1 MKLEK
6 FLALDRRIIFVAM
19 AIAIV
24 LPLIFKVRLPV
35 GEQKMTR
42 SLFDTIDAIDPAK
55 QALLVSTDYTPQTE
69 PENHPMTMALIR
81 HGLAR
86 GLRVVLI
93 SLYVESIPMAENAV
107 QTVLQELNAQ
117 ITSPAD
123 SVIYGRDVVLL
134 AWVPP
139 PIVPILGM
147 GSSITNVY
155 KTDYYGTDTRTL
167 PIMEGLDN
175 YGDIGLVAAVSSG
188 SSPLWYVLFA
198 QPSFGVKVGA
208 AVTAVSAPDYYPY
221 YESKQFAGMLGGMKG
236 AAEYEY
242 MIEQKYRVGGRQ
254 RAMEG
259 MGAQSVG
266 HLVIMAFVIIGNIG
280 YFMSRRRAQ

>member
-1 MKLEK
+1 MKIEK
-6 FLALDRRIIFVAM
+6 FLALDRRVIFIAM

-24 LPLIFKVRLPV
+24 LPLIFKVKLPV

-42 SLFDTIDAIDPAK
+42 SLFDTIEAIDPAK

-81 HGLAR
+81 HAIAKK
-86 GLRVVLI
+86 LRVVVI
-93 SLYVESIPMAENAV
+93 SLYVESIPMAENAIQSV
-107 QTVLQELNAQ
+107 MREYNESLA
-117 ITSPAD
+117 SPAD
-123 SVIYGRDVVLL
+123 SVVYGRDVVLL

-155 KTDYYGTDTRTL
+155 KTDYYGSDTRTL
-167 PIMEGLDN
+167 PIMQGLDN
-175 YGDIGLVAAVSSG
+175 YDDIGMVAAVSSG
-188 SSPLWYVLFA
+188 NSPIWFVLFA

-221 YESKQFAGMLGGMKG
+221 YESKQFSGMLGGMKG

-280 YFMSRRRAQ
+280 YFLTRRRAQ